1 MEKETRENVEE
12 NILLMKIKEKTKKMV
27 SELRRRKS
35 MSLVEGA
42 ILSGYSLSYFQSF
55 ILNVLKLMYKPCI
68 SYSRGE
74 IRWTCG
80 ENPENK

>member
-1 MEKETRENVEE
+1 MEKETRIEE

-27 SELRRRKS
+27 SELQRRKS

-74 IRWTCG
+74 IRWICG
-80 ENPENK
+80 ETPENK